1 MAPTLY
7 SNEEERTKLSKK
19 RATTTFD
26 IQLDIQLCISYINC
40 VNMTT
45 KQNIKFVNFSNV
57 KMKCV
62 KCTILIV
69 FKYILSC
76 LLSYCFTFIKYIISL
91 LNFNFV

>member
-19 RATTTFD
+19 RATMTFD

-69 FKYILSC
+69 F
-76 LLSYCFTFIKYIISL
+76 
-91 LNFNFV
+91 

>member
-7 SNEEERTKLSKK
+7 SNKEKRTKLSKK
-19 RATTTFD
+19 RATTTCD
-26 IQLDIQLCISYINC
+26 IQLDIKLCISYMNC

-62 KCTILIV
+62 KCAILIV
-69 FKYILSC
+69 FKYISSC
-76 LLSYCFTFIKYIISL
+76 LLSYFFTLIKYIISL
-91 LNFNFV
+91 LNFNYV